1 MELFLLIKKIEEI
14 INNFGSIDSLI
25 NLGRLYY
32 KLVNYNKF
40 IRLYIPNNLFHIYLN
55 SMDAILYESYLGDEE
70 SNNITEYLK
79 DLKKILDEI
88 IELLN
93 KCLLLLFS
101 EDDFINNFII
111 EYYKEPYNPILCIYL
126 EDFIGIYTDNNS
138 LDMNLSIINNYTKS
152 INEPIQLF
160 NTYYGIE
167 FNFTG
172 TKINYDELAAI
183 SLYHYTYDKIQKII
197 NDNYDSSKDTDEEN

>member
-55 SMDAILYESYLGDEE
+55 CMDAILYESYLGDEE

>member
-55 SMDAILYESYLGDEE
+55 CMDAILYESYLGDEE

-101 EDDFINNFII
+101 EDDFINNFIT